1 MYVLFTLSMED
12 CQNPCRSAA
21 VNVGTFVQVTAEI
34 NPCCFKAALKNI
46 TILKNIIIIIYTC
59 KLVLYSTSLA
69 AFHFLLTAAEL
80 GLTFLD
86 SHVL

>member
-1 MYVLFTLSMED
+1 M
-12 CQNPCRSAA
+12 
-21 VNVGTFVQVTAEI
+21 NVSVATFVQVTAEI

-46 TILKNIIIIIYTC
+46 TILKKITILKNIIIIYTC

-69 AFHFLLTAAEL
+69 VFHFLLTAAEL